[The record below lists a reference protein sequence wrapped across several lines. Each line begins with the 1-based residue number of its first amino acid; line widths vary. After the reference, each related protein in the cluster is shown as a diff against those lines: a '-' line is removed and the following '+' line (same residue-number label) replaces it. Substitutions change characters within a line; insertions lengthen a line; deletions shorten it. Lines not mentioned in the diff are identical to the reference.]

1 MLLKTFL
8 PFLALASFVAA
19 QDPAAGGEGAVQG
32 GDQGGGETG
41 AETGG
46 DMGGDQGGDT
56 GAEGGDTGAEGGDPN
71 AGAEGGED
79 DGSWEEG
86 GEGEAAPSATDGG
99 EQAGPTPAP
108 EGDTGGDPNA
118 GAEAGVSP
126 SAPGGDAVLK
136 PGQLVSIQWGDVTGD
151 WTNMTIALMTGTQ
164 EEPNVATVVTEGVD
178 ATMETSFTYN
188 MPDVY
193 PYSKVWFFQFSNNG
207 VDSEPRAFTPRFT
220 VQGPDGETIPPP
232 LTETIS
238 GSAIGYAQNGY
249 TKAANGA
256 TSAQTNT
263 GKPIATGQSG
273 NGVTIYTG
281 GINTGTDLPDGITVT
296 GIKAATDHSV
306 DPSSGKRNLPVLA
319 MVGAAALGATYIM
332 A

>member
-19 QDPAAGGEGAVQG
+19 QDPNAGGDQGAVEGGDQGGGDQG

-41 AETGG
+41 GDTGG
-46 DMGGDQGGDT
+46 DMTGGDT
-56 GAEGGDTGAEGGDPN
+56 GEEGAEPSPSPSP
-71 AGAEGGED
+71 
-79 DGSWEEG
+79 SWSEEG
-86 GEGEAAPSATDGG
+86 
-99 EQAGPTPAP
+99 AGPTPAP
-108 EGDTGGDPNA
+108 EGDQGTGGGDPNW
-118 GAEAGVSP
+118 GADAGVSP

-164 EEPNVATVVTEGVD
+164 EEPNVATVVADGID
-178 ATMETSFTYN
+178 ATAQTSFTYN

-207 VDSEPRAFTPRFT
+207 ADSWPRAFTPRFT
-220 VQGPDGETIPPP
+220 VQGPNGEQIDPP

-249 TKAANGA
+249 TKAAGA
-256 TSAQTNT
+256 TSAQSNT
-263 GKPIATGQSG
+263 GKPIATGQAG
-273 NGVTIYTG
+273 NGVTIYTA

-306 DPSSGKRNLPVLA
+306 DPSSGKRTLPAFA
-319 MVGAAALGATYIM
+319 MLGAAALGAAYVM